1 MFSSP
6 QCSKQGQ
13 YKLVD
18 DFDEVVIRNN
28 VQEFYTHR
36 HQLPTINNL
45 LSALMKKILCR
56 SVATRLQQLC
66 GKGILCQR
74 TLPIFTASG
83 KVMANNF
90 ATSGK
95 LP

>member
-1 MFSSP
+1 MM
-6 QCSKQGQ
+6 
-13 YKLVD
+13 
-18 DFDEVVIRNN
+18 I
-28 VQEFYTHR
+28 
-36 HQLPTINNL
+36 
-45 LSALMKKILCR
+45 ALMKKILCR

-66 GKGILCQR
+66 GKVILCQR
-74 TLPIFTASG
+74 TVPIFAASG